1 MKLYQRI
8 KTTRNGRTYRTYVRV
23 TLSDECQ
30 IVQGKVICPGYGA
43 AKSASKLYLALL
55 EARDRVDGFIYPL
68 LAVGLLAS
76 FALNLYL
83 LGGGR

>member
-30 IVQGKVICPGYGA
+30 LVQGKVICPGYGA
-43 AKSASKLYLALL
+43 AKSASKLYRALL
-55 EARDRVDGFIYPL
+55 EARDKMDRLLWPL
-68 LAVGLLAS
+68 AIVGLLAS
-76 FALNLYL
+76 FALNVYQSGVL
-83 LGGGR
+83 R